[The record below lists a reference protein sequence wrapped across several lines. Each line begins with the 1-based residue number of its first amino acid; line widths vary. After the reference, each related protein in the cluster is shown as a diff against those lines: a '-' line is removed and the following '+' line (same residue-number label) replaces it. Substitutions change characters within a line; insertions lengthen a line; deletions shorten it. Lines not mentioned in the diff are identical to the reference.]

1 MKNEDELISEKR
13 EESRQKKKILNDD
26 LFWAIKTVIKG
37 KNSR

>member
-1 MKNEDELISEKR
+1 MSEKR
-13 EESRQKKKILNDD
+13 EERRQKKNLNDD

>member
-1 MKNEDELISEKR
+1 MSEKR
-13 EESRQKKKILNDD
+13 EESRQKKNLNDD

>member
-1 MKNEDELISEKR
+1 MSEKR
-13 EESRQKKKILNDD
+13 EESRQEKNLNDD

>member
-1 MKNEDELISEKR
+1 MSEKR
-13 EESRQKKKILNDD
+13 EESIDRKKNLNDD

>member
-1 MKNEDELISEKR
+1 MSEKT
-13 EESRQKKKILNDD
+13 EESRQKKNLNDD

>member
-1 MKNEDELISEKR
+1 MSEKR
-13 EESRQKKKILNDD
+13 EKRRQKKNLNDD

>member
-1 MKNEDELISEKR
+1 MSEKR
-13 EESRQKKKILNDD
+13 EESSQKKNLNDD